1 MISPNQEMGYSINTN
16 VKVNIMSTYKQTL
29 KTTKS
34 STPKSLDLSFIGPML
49 PKVESKKVEPKKVVV
64 EKKELVEKKK
74 VVEKKAVVEKK
85 EVVENKEVVE
95 KKRIINRPI
104 FCYVNDKPYNSLCDA
119 LRQHNISLDKK
130 TSPWFKINRE
140 LKKHGEYQHESL
152 KFSLPK

>member
-49 PKVESKKVEPKKVVV
+49 PEE
-64 EKKELVEKKK
+64 
-74 VVEKKAVVEKK
+74 